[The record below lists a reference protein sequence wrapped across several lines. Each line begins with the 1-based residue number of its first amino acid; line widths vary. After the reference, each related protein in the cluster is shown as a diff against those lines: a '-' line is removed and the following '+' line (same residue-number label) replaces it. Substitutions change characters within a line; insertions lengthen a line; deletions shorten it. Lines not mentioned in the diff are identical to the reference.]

1 MSTTR
6 ARCLGACAGALG
18 ALGALPAAAQD
29 PASPMS
35 VLSLLQ
41 VFGGLLLVLALV
53 MGAAWALRRIGH
65 VPGLSNHAIKTIG
78 AASVGTR
85 ERVVLLEV
93 AGTWILVGVAPGQVR
108 SLATMPRGEL
118 PLAAPATAAP
128 AFAHWLQRFTDRS
141 HAP

>member
-1 MSTTR
+1 VTGWATR
-6 ARCLGACAGALG
+6 FLTAWIGAL
-18 ALGALPAAAQD
+18 AAGSAFAQD

-35 VLSLLQ
+35 PGSLLQ

-53 MGAAWALRRIGH
+53 MGAAWVLRRIGR
-65 VPGLSNHAIKTIG
+65 VPGLSNQAIRTIG

-108 SLATMPRGEL
+108 SLATLPKGEL
-118 PLAAPATAAP
+118 PAAPSTTAAP
-128 AFAHWLQRFTDRS
+128 PFAQWLQRFTDRT

>member
-1 MSTTR
+1 MSAVPMR
-6 ARCLGACAGALG
+6 LAGAAVMLM
-18 ALGALPAAAQD
+18 AWSAWAQD
-29 PASPMS
+29 PASPMGPG
-35 VLSLLQ
+35 SLLQ

-65 VPGLSNHAIKTIG
+65 VPGLSNQAIRTIG

-93 AGTWILVGVAPGQVR
+93 ANTWIVVGVAPGQVR
-108 SLATMPRGEL
+108 SLATLPKGEL
-118 PLAAPATAAP
+118 PSAPAAVSTP
-128 AFAHWLQRFTDRS
+128 QFAQWLQRFTDRT